1 MASLLHMTA
10 GLLCKCMICSGLTAA
25 SKGMDM
31 MRILLIAAILITGFL
46 FSSCGSVPLTGRK
59 QILLVSDEEVF
70 QAGLTQYKEYISS
83 STLSGNSSAAAVVKS
98 VGRRM
103 ADATEKYLKAN
114 GLQSE
119 LSNFAWE
126 FNLVK
131 DSQVNAFCMPGGKIV
146 VYEGLLSVAKT
157 EEELAVVIGH
167 EIAHAVAKHS
177 NERMSQQIMSQYGMS
192 ILSQALSQKSSIVQ
206 NTAVSV
212 FGLGA
217 QIGFMLPYSRKH
229 EYEADYMGI
238 VFMELAGYDSS
249 AAVDFWQKMAS
260 LSSGSNDDVDFLST
274 HPSDSKRIE
283 QLKARI
289 PEAKQIAAS
298 I

>member
-1 MASLLHMTA
+1 MT
-10 GLLCKCMICSGLTAA
+10 
-25 SKGMDM
+25 
-31 MRILLIAAILITGFL
+31 RILLLAAIVIAGFL
-46 FSSCGSVPLTGRK
+46 LSSCGSVPLTGRK
-59 QILLVSDEEVF
+59 QILLVSDSEVF
-70 QAGLTQYKEYISS
+70 QAGLTQYKEYIAS
-83 STLSGNSSAAAVVKS
+83 STLSTDASASAVVKS
-98 VGRRM
+98 VGRKM

-119 LSNFAWE
+119 LSNFEWE

-146 VYEGLLSVAKT
+146 VYEGLLSVAQT

-192 ILSQALSQKSSIVQ
+192 ILSQALSKKSAIVQ

-217 QIGFMLPYSRKH
+217 QVGFMLPYSRKH

-249 AAVDFWQKMAS
+249 SAVDFWQKMAS
-260 LSSGSNDDVDFLST
+260 LSSGTKSTSDFLST
-274 HPSDSKRIE
+274 HPSDSKRIN
-283 QLKARI
+283 QLQARI
-289 PEAKQIAAS
+289 PEAKKIAMS
-298 I
+298 M